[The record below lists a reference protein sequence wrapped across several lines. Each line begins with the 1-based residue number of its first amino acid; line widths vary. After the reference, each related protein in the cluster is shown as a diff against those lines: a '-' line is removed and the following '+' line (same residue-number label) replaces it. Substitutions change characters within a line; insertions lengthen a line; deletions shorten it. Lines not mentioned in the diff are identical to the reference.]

1 MINSLEIIKEKTHEE
16 CSKLLLEI
24 ISKQINES
32 EKISIGLS
40 GGSTP
45 QLFYELFAKKFY
57 KYDNISL
64 WTVDERHIETSED
77 ISNQNMINSIFND
90 TKLNVIK
97 YDYNEDPRLSAEN
110 YTTKVFEKI
119 NKFNIAVLG
128 VGDDGHVASL
138 FPNTRA
144 LDSDKKGFVENEVN
158 ILTKWRITSTYRLL
172 ADVESLYLFVTGENK
187 KEVIQKIGNEDDL
200 PVNKLIGLRKKT
212 TLLTDQ

>member
-1 MINSLEIIKEKTHEE
+1 MIKSLEIIKEKTHEE
-16 CSKLLLEI
+16 CSKLLLKL
-24 ISKQINES
+24 ISNHINEF
-32 EKISIGLS
+32 EKFSIGLS
-40 GGSTP
+40 GGTTP
-45 QLFYELFAKKFY
+45 ELFYKLFSKKY
-57 KYDNISL
+57 HEYSNITL
-64 WTVDERHIETSED
+64 WTVDERHVDTTEI
-77 ISNQNMINSIFND
+77 ISNQKMINSIFND
-90 TKLNVIK
+90 TKLNMIK

-110 YTTKVFEKI
+110 YTTKVLEKI

-144 LDSDKKGFVENEVN
+144 LESDKKGFVENEVN
-158 ILTKWRITSTYRLL
+158 ILTKWRITSTYQLL

>member
-1 MINSLEIIKEKTHEE
+1 MIKSLEIIKEKTHEE
-16 CSKLLLEI
+16 CSKLLLKL
-24 ISKQINES
+24 ISKHINEF
-32 EKISIGLS
+32 EKFSIGLS
-40 GGSTP
+40 GGTTP
-45 QLFYELFAKKFY
+45 ELFYKLFSKKY
-57 KYDNISL
+57 HEYSNITF
-64 WTVDERHIETSED
+64 WTVDERHVDTTEK
-77 ISNQNMINSIFND
+77 ISNQKMINSIFND

-110 YTTKVFEKI
+110 YTTKVLEKI

-144 LDSDKKGFVENEVN
+144 LESDKKGFVENEVN
-158 ILTKWRITSTYRLL
+158 ILTKWRITSTYQLL

>member
-1 MINSLEIIKEKTHEE
+1 
-16 CSKLLLEI
+16 
-24 ISKQINES
+24 
-32 EKISIGLS
+32 
-40 GGSTP
+40 
-45 QLFYELFAKKFY
+45 
-57 KYDNISL
+57 
-64 WTVDERHIETSED
+64 
-77 ISNQNMINSIFND
+77 MINSIFND
-90 TKLNVIK
+90 AKLNVIK

-138 FPNTRA
+138 FPNTMA
-144 LDSDKKGFVENEVN
+144 LESDKKGFVENEVN
-158 ILTKWRITSTYRLL
+158 ILTKWRITSTYQLL

-212 TLLTDQ
+212 TLLIFLLRRQS

>member
-1 MINSLEIIKEKTHEE
+1 MIKSLEIIKEKTHEE
-16 CSKLLLEI
+16 CSKLLLKL
-24 ISKQINES
+24 ISNHINEF
-32 EKISIGLS
+32 EKFSIGLS
-40 GGSTP
+40 GGTTP
-45 QLFYELFAKKFY
+45 ELFYKLFAKKY
-57 KYDNISL
+57 HEYSNITL
-64 WTVDERHIETSED
+64 WTVDERHVDTTEK
-77 ISNQNMINSIFND
+77 ISNQKMINSIFND

-110 YTTKVFEKI
+110 YTTKVLEKI

-144 LDSDKKGFVENEVN
+144 LESDKKGFVENEVN
-158 ILTKWRITSTYRLL
+158 ILTKWRITSTYQLL

-187 KEVIQKIGNEDDL
+187 KEIIQKIGNEDDL

>member
-1 MINSLEIIKEKTHEE
+1 MIKSLEIIKEKTHEE
-16 CSKLLLEI
+16 CSKLLLKL
-24 ISKQINES
+24 ISKHINEF
-32 EKISIGLS
+32 EKFSIGLS
-40 GGSTP
+40 GGTTP
-45 QLFYELFAKKFY
+45 ELFYKLFSKKY
-57 KYDNISL
+57 HEYSNITL
-64 WTVDERHIETSED
+64 WTVDERHVDTTEK
-77 ISNQNMINSIFND
+77 ISNQKMINSIFND

-110 YTTKVFEKI
+110 YTTKVLEKI

-144 LDSDKKGFVENEVN
+144 LESDKKGFVENEVN
-158 ILTKWRITSTYRLL
+158 ILTKWRITSTYQLL

-187 KEVIQKIGNEDDL
+187 KEIIQKIGNEDDL

>member
-1 MINSLEIIKEKTHEE
+1 MIKSLEIITEKTHEE
-16 CSKLLLEI
+16 CSKLLLKL
-24 ISKQINES
+24 ISNHINEF
-32 EKISIGLS
+32 EKFSIGLS
-40 GGSTP
+40 GGTTP
-45 QLFYELFAKKFY
+45 DLFYKLFAE
-57 KYDNISL
+57 KYHEYSNITF
-64 WTVDERHIETSED
+64 WTVDERHVDTTEK
-77 ISNQNMINSIFND
+77 ISNQKMINSIFND

-110 YTTKVFEKI
+110 YTTKVLEKI

-144 LDSDKKGFVENEVN
+144 LESDKKGFVENEVN
-158 ILTKWRITSTYRLL
+158 ILTKWRITSTYQLL

-187 KEVIQKIGNEDDL
+187 KEIIQKIGNEDDL

>member
-1 MINSLEIIKEKTHEE
+1 MIKSLEIIKEKTHEE
-16 CSKLLLEI
+16 CSKLLLKL
-24 ISKQINES
+24 ISNHINEF
-32 EKISIGLS
+32 EKFSIGLS
-40 GGSTP
+40 GGTTP
-45 QLFYELFAKKFY
+45 DLFYKLFAE
-57 KYDNISL
+57 KYHEYSNITF
-64 WTVDERHIETSED
+64 WTVDERHVDTTEK
-77 ISNQNMINSIFND
+77 ISNQKMINSIFND

-110 YTTKVFEKI
+110 YTKKVFEKI

-144 LDSDKKGFVENEVN
+144 LESNKKGFVENEVN

>member
-16 CSKLLLEI
+16 CSKLLLEK
-24 ISKQINES
+24 ISKQINKFENF
-32 EKISIGLS
+32 SIGLS

-45 QLFYELFAKKFY
+45 KLFYELFAKKFNNHS
-57 KYDNISL
+57 NISL
-64 WTVDERHIETSED
+64 WTVDERHAETSGK

-144 LDSDKKGFVENEVN
+144 LESDKKGFVENEVN
-158 ILTKWRITSTYRLL
+158 ILTKWRITSTYQLL

>member
-1 MINSLEIIKEKTHEE
+1 MIKSLEIIKEKTHEE
-16 CSKLLLEI
+16 CSKLLLKL
-24 ISKQINES
+24 ISNHINEF
-32 EKISIGLS
+32 EKFSIGLS
-40 GGSTP
+40 GGTTP
-45 QLFYELFAKKFY
+45 ELFYKLFAE
-57 KYDNISL
+57 KYHEYSNITF
-64 WTVDERHIETSED
+64 WTVDERHVDTTEK
-77 ISNQNMINSIFND
+77 ISNQKMINSIFND

-97 YDYNEDPRLSAEN
+97 YDYNEDPRLSAED
-110 YTTKVFEKI
+110 YTKKVFEKI

-144 LDSDKKGFVENEVN
+144 LESDKKGFVENEVN
-158 ILTKWRITSTYRLL
+158 ILTKWRITSTYQLL

>member
-1 MINSLEIIKEKTHEE
+1 MIKSLEIIKEKTHEE
-16 CSKLLLEI
+16 CSKLLLKL
-24 ISKQINES
+24 ISKHINEF
-32 EKISIGLS
+32 EKFSIGLS
-40 GGSTP
+40 GGTTP
-45 QLFYELFAKKFY
+45 DLFYKLFAE
-57 KYDNISL
+57 KYHEYSNITL
-64 WTVDERHIETSED
+64 WTVDERHVDTTEI
-77 ISNQNMINSIFND
+77 ISNQKMINSIFND
-90 TKLNVIK
+90 TKLNMIK

-110 YTTKVFEKI
+110 YTTKVLEKI

-144 LDSDKKGFVENEVN
+144 LESDKKGFVENEVN
-158 ILTKWRITSTYRLL
+158 ILTKWRITSTYQLL

-187 KEVIQKIGNEDDL
+187 KEIIQKIGNEDDL

>member
-1 MINSLEIIKEKTHEE
+1 MIKSLEIIKEKTHEE
-16 CSKLLLEI
+16 CSKLLLKL
-24 ISKQINES
+24 ISNHINEF
-32 EKISIGLS
+32 EKFSIGLS
-40 GGSTP
+40 GGTTP
-45 QLFYELFAKKFY
+45 ELFYKLFAKKY
-57 KYDNISL
+57 HEYSNITF
-64 WTVDERHIETSED
+64 WTVDERHVDTTEK
-77 ISNQNMINSIFND
+77 ISNQKMINSIFND

-110 YTTKVFEKI
+110 YTTKVLEKI

-144 LDSDKKGFVENEVN
+144 LESDKKGIIENEVN
-158 ILTKWRITSTYRLL
+158 ILTKWRITSTYQLL

>member
-1 MINSLEIIKEKTHEE
+1 MIKSLEIIKEKTHEE
-16 CSKLLLEI
+16 CSKLLLKL
-24 ISKQINES
+24 ISKHINEF
-32 EKISIGLS
+32 EKFSIGLS
-40 GGSTP
+40 GGTTP
-45 QLFYELFAKKFY
+45 DLFYKLFAE
-57 KYDNISL
+57 KYHEYSNITF
-64 WTVDERHIETSED
+64 WTVDERHVDTTEK
-77 ISNQNMINSIFND
+77 ISNQKMINSIFND
-90 TKLNVIK
+90 TKLNMIK

-110 YTTKVFEKI
+110 YTTKVLEKI

-144 LDSDKKGFVENEVN
+144 LESDKKGFVENEVN
-158 ILTKWRITSTYRLL
+158 ILTKWRITSTYQLL

>member
-1 MINSLEIIKEKTHEE
+1 MIKSLEIIKEKTHEE
-16 CSKLLLEI
+16 CSKLLLKL
-24 ISKQINES
+24 ISNHINEF
-32 EKISIGLS
+32 EKFSIGLS
-40 GGSTP
+40 GGTTP
-45 QLFYELFAKKFY
+45 ELFYKLFSKKY
-57 KYDNISL
+57 HEYSNITL
-64 WTVDERHIETSED
+64 WTVDERHVDTTEI
-77 ISNQNMINSIFND
+77 ISNQKMINSIFND
-90 TKLNVIK
+90 TKLNMIK

-110 YTTKVFEKI
+110 YTTKVLEKI

-144 LDSDKKGFVENEVN
+144 LESDKKGFVENEVN
-158 ILTKWRITSTYRLL
+158 ILTKWRITSTYQLL

-187 KEVIQKIGNEDDL
+187 KEIIQKIGNEDDL

>member
-16 CSKLLLEI
+16 CSKLLLEL
-24 ISKQINES
+24 ISQQINES

-64 WTVDERHIETSED
+64 WTVDERHIETSEN

-90 TKLNVIK
+90 SKLDVIE
-97 YDYNEDPRLSAEN
+97 YVYNEDPRLSAEN
-110 YTTKVFEKI
+110 YTTKVLEKI
-119 NKFNIAVLG
+119 NKFDIAILG
-128 VGDDGHVASL
+128 VGDDGHIASL
-138 FPNTRA
+138 FPNTSA
-144 LDSDKKGFVENEVN
+144 LESEKKGFVENEVN
-158 ILTKWRITSTYRLL
+158 ILTKWRITSTYLLL

-187 KEVIQKIGNEDDL
+187 KEIIQKIGNEDDL
-200 PVNKLIGLRKKT
+200 PVNKLISLRKKT
-212 TLLTDQ
+212 ILLTDQ

>member
-1 MINSLEIIKEKTHEE
+1 MIKSLEIIKEKTHEE
-16 CSKLLLEI
+16 CSKLLLKL
-24 ISKQINES
+24 ISKHINEF
-32 EKISIGLS
+32 EKFSIGLS
-40 GGSTP
+40 GGTTP
-45 QLFYELFAKKFY
+45 DLFYKLFAE
-57 KYDNISL
+57 KYHEYSNITF
-64 WTVDERHIETSED
+64 WTVDERHVDTTEK
-77 ISNQNMINSIFND
+77 ISNQKMINSIFND
-90 TKLNVIK
+90 TKLNMIK
-97 YDYNEDPRLSAEN
+97 YDYNEDPHLSAEN

-144 LDSDKKGFVENEVN
+144 LESNKKGFVENEVN

>member
-1 MINSLEIIKEKTHEE
+1 MIKSLEIIKEKTHEE
-16 CSKLLLEI
+16 CSKLLLKL
-24 ISKQINES
+24 ISKHINEF
-32 EKISIGLS
+32 EKFSIGLS
-40 GGSTP
+40 GGTTP
-45 QLFYELFAKKFY
+45 ELFYKLFSKKY
-57 KYDNISL
+57 HEYSNITF
-64 WTVDERHIETSED
+64 WTVDERHVDTTEK
-77 ISNQNMINSIFND
+77 ISNQKMINSIFND

-110 YTTKVFEKI
+110 YTTKVLEKI

-144 LDSDKKGFVENEVN
+144 LESDKKGFVENEVN
-158 ILTKWRITSTYRLL
+158 ILTKWRITSTYQLL

-187 KEVIQKIGNEDDL
+187 KEIIQKIGNEDDL

>member
-1 MINSLEIIKEKTHEE
+1 MIKSLEIIKEKTHEE
-16 CSKLLLEI
+16 CSKLLLKL
-24 ISKQINES
+24 ISNHINEF
-32 EKISIGLS
+32 EKFSIGLS
-40 GGSTP
+40 GGTTP
-45 QLFYELFAKKFY
+45 ELFYKLFAE
-57 KYDNISL
+57 KYHEYSNITF
-64 WTVDERHIETSED
+64 WTVDERHVDTTEK
-77 ISNQNMINSIFND
+77 ISNQKMINSIFND

-110 YTTKVFEKI
+110 YTKKVFEKI

-144 LDSDKKGFVENEVN
+144 LESDKKGFVENEVN
-158 ILTKWRITSTYRLL
+158 ILTKWRITSTYQLL

>member
-1 MINSLEIIKEKTHEE
+1 MIKSLEIIKEKTHEE
-16 CSKLLLEI
+16 CSKLLLKL
-24 ISKQINES
+24 ISNHINEF
-32 EKISIGLS
+32 EKFSIGLS
-40 GGSTP
+40 GGTTP
-45 QLFYELFAKKFY
+45 ELFYKLFAKKY
-57 KYDNISL
+57 HEYSNITF
-64 WTVDERHIETSED
+64 WTVDERHVDTTEK
-77 ISNQNMINSIFND
+77 ISNQKMINSIFND
-90 TKLNVIK
+90 TKLNMIK

-110 YTTKVFEKI
+110 YTTKVLEKI

-144 LDSDKKGFVENEVN
+144 LESDKKGFVENEVN
-158 ILTKWRITSTYRLL
+158 ILTKWRITSTYQLL

-187 KEVIQKIGNEDDL
+187 KEIIQKIGNEDDL

>member
-1 MINSLEIIKEKTHEE
+1 MIKSLEIIKEKTHEE
-16 CSKLLLEI
+16 CSKLLLKL
-24 ISKQINES
+24 ISNHINEF
-32 EKISIGLS
+32 EKFSIGLS
-40 GGSTP
+40 GGTTP
-45 QLFYELFAKKFY
+45 DLFYKLFAE
-57 KYDNISL
+57 KYHEYSNITF
-64 WTVDERHIETSED
+64 WTVDERHVDTTEK
-77 ISNQNMINSIFND
+77 ISNQKMINSIFND

-110 YTTKVFEKI
+110 YTTKVLEKI

-144 LDSDKKGFVENEVN
+144 LESDKKGFVENEVN
-158 ILTKWRITSTYRLL
+158 ILTKWRITSTYQLL

-187 KEVIQKIGNEDDL
+187 KEVIQKIGNEVDL

>member
-1 MINSLEIIKEKTHEE
+1 MLLEIIKEKTHEE
-16 CSKLLLEI
+16 CSKLLLKW
-24 ISKQINES
+24 ISKHINEF
-32 EKISIGLS
+32 EKFSIGLS
-40 GGSTP
+40 GGTTP
-45 QLFYELFAKKFY
+45 ELFYKLFSKKY
-57 KYDNISL
+57 HEYSNITF
-64 WTVDERHIETSED
+64 WTVDERHVDTTEK
-77 ISNQNMINSIFND
+77 ISNQKMINSIFND

-110 YTTKVFEKI
+110 YTTKVLEKI

-144 LDSDKKGFVENEVN
+144 LESDKKGFVENEVN

-172 ADVESLYLFVTGENK
+172 ADVESLYLFVKGENK

>member
-1 MINSLEIIKEKTHEE
+1 MIKSLEIIKEKTHEE
-16 CSKLLLEI
+16 CSKLLLKL
-24 ISKQINES
+24 ISKHINEF
-32 EKISIGLS
+32 EKFSIGLS
-40 GGSTP
+40 GGTTP
-45 QLFYELFAKKFY
+45 ELFYKLFSKKY
-57 KYDNISL
+57 HEYSNITL
-64 WTVDERHIETSED
+64 WTVDERHVDTTEI
-77 ISNQNMINSIFND
+77 ISNQKMINSIFND
-90 TKLNVIK
+90 TKLNMIK

-110 YTTKVFEKI
+110 YTKKVFEKI

-144 LDSDKKGFVENEVN
+144 LESDKKGFVENEVN
-158 ILTKWRITSTYRLL
+158 ILTKWRITSTYQLL

>member
-1 MINSLEIIKEKTHEE
+1 MIKSLEIIKEKTHEE
-16 CSKLLLEI
+16 CSKLLLKL
-24 ISKQINES
+24 ISNHINEF
-32 EKISIGLS
+32 EKFSIGLS
-40 GGSTP
+40 GGTTP
-45 QLFYELFAKKFY
+45 ELFYKLFAKKY
-57 KYDNISL
+57 HEYSNITF
-64 WTVDERHIETSED
+64 WTVDERHVDTTEK
-77 ISNQNMINSIFND
+77 ISNQKMINSIFND
-90 TKLNVIK
+90 TKLNMIK
-97 YDYNEDPRLSAEN
+97 YDYNEDPHLSAEN

-144 LDSDKKGFVENEVN
+144 LESDKKGFVENEVN

-187 KEVIQKIGNEDDL
+187 KEIIQKIGNEDDL

>member
-1 MINSLEIIKEKTHEE
+1 MIKSLEIIKEKTHEE
-16 CSKLLLEI
+16 CSKLLLKL
-24 ISKQINES
+24 ISNHINEF
-32 EKISIGLS
+32 EKFSIGLS
-40 GGSTP
+40 GGTTP
-45 QLFYELFAKKFY
+45 ELFYKLFAKKY
-57 KYDNISL
+57 HEYSNITF
-64 WTVDERHIETSED
+64 WTVDERHVDTTEK
-77 ISNQNMINSIFND
+77 ISNQKMINSIFND
-90 TKLNVIK
+90 TKLNMIK
-97 YDYNEDPRLSAEN
+97 YDYNEDPHLSAEN

-144 LDSDKKGFVENEVN
+144 LESDKKGFVENEVN
-158 ILTKWRITSTYRLL
+158 ILTKWRITSTYQLL

>member
-1 MINSLEIIKEKTHEE
+1 MIKSLEIIKEKTHEE
-16 CSKLLLEI
+16 CSKLLLKL
-24 ISKQINES
+24 ISNHINEF
-32 EKISIGLS
+32 EKFSIGLS
-40 GGSTP
+40 GGTTP
-45 QLFYELFAKKFY
+45 ELFYKLFAKKY
-57 KYDNISL
+57 HEYSNITF
-64 WTVDERHIETSED
+64 WTVDERHVDTTEK
-77 ISNQNMINSIFND
+77 ISNQKMINSIFND

-110 YTTKVFEKI
+110 YTTKVLEKI

-144 LDSDKKGFVENEVN
+144 LESDKKGFVENEVN
-158 ILTKWRITSTYRLL
+158 ILTKWRITSTYQLL

-187 KEVIQKIGNEDDL
+187 KEVIQKIGNEVDL

>member
-1 MINSLEIIKEKTHEE
+1 MIKSLEIIKEKTHEE
-16 CSKLLLEI
+16 CSKLLLKL
-24 ISKQINES
+24 ISNHINEF
-32 EKISIGLS
+32 EKFSIGLS
-40 GGSTP
+40 GGTTP
-45 QLFYELFAKKFY
+45 ELFYKLFAKKY
-57 KYDNISL
+57 HEYSNITF
-64 WTVDERHIETSED
+64 WTVDERHVDTTEI
-77 ISNQNMINSIFND
+77 ISNQKMINSIFND
-90 TKLNVIK
+90 TKLNMIK

-110 YTTKVFEKI
+110 YTTKVLEKI

-144 LDSDKKGFVENEVN
+144 LESDKKGFVENEVN
-158 ILTKWRITSTYRLL
+158 ILTKWRITSTYQLL